1 MLSPNEL
8 TNEVSPTSRKVLGL
22 ACALIALALALSAW
36 LTGEMVV
43 VILSFVAGLPI
54 GLVGLSLL
62 FGKAKSGYGIF
73 SPFTLY
79 VVGALIAVAS
89 VAGAYNGQPKT
100 GFGVLVA
107 LGCFALA
114 KKRSNQRKSW

>member
-1 MLSPNEL
+1 MLNPNEFA
-8 TNEVSPTSRKVLGL
+8 NEVSPTSRKILGV
-22 ACALIALALALSAW
+22 ACTIIGLALAVSAW

-62 FGKAKSGYGIF
+62 FGRAKRGYGIF

-79 VVGALIAVAS
+79 VIGALIAVAS
-89 VAGAYNGQPKT
+89 IAGAYNGQPKT
-100 GFGVLVA
+100 SIGILFA
-107 LGCFALA
+107 FGCFALA

>member
-1 MLSPNEL
+1 MLSPNDL
-8 TNEVSPTSRKVLGL
+8 TIEVSPTARKVLGL
-22 ACALIALALALSAW
+22 TCALIALVLALTAW

-54 GLVGLSLL
+54 SLVGLSLL
-62 FGKAKSGYGIF
+62 FGKPKRGYGIF

-79 VVGALIAVAS
+79 VIGSLIAVAS
-89 VAGAYNGQPKT
+89 IVGAYNGQPKI
-100 GFGVLVA
+100 GFGVILA

-114 KKRSNQRKSW
+114 KKRSDQRKPW